1 MTVQPVQQTG
11 HEAQPPPS
19 LLEKAAL
26 VLGAFQGSTPRLTLT
41 EVVHRSGLPRSSVHR
56 ILDQLVQLRWL
67 DRDGRDYRL
76 GMRML
81 ELGAMASHHNRLR
94 RAALPHLH
102 ELHEK
107 VGHVVHLAVIDGPE
121 VVYLERI
128 GGAADCS
135 VPSRTGGR
143 QPAYCTGT
151 GKAILAFGDEAL
163 VAEVLR
169 SGLRPRTPYTITR
182 PRAFREELARI
193 RERGVA
199 FDREEAFRGV
209 ACVAAPLRGS
219 GRAIASISVCGNGVH
234 RELERMAPAV
244 LGTARAVWS
253 ALYGPG
259 RAAAA
264 RSGSRPGA
272 RAAGAARA
280 AGNGSD
286 AGAAAMAPAQMDTMM
301 SWLRFAEWM

>member
-1 MTVQPVQQTG
+1 MTVQPVQQAG
-11 HEAQPPPS
+11 HDVQPPPS

-41 EVVHRSGLPRSSVHR
+41 EVVRRSGLPRSSVHR

-76 GMRML
+76 GMQML

-94 RAALPHLH
+94 RAALPHLYA
-102 ELHEK
+102 LQEK
-107 VGHVVHLAVIDGPE
+107 FGHVVHLAVIDGPE

-128 GGAADCS
+128 GGAADSS
-135 VPSRTGGR
+135 VPSRMGGR

-151 GKAILAFGDEAL
+151 GKAILAFSNEAL

-169 SGLRPRTPYTITR
+169 AGLRPRTPYTIIR
-182 PRAFREELARI
+182 PQSFREELARI

-199 FDREEAFRGV
+199 FDREESFRGV
-209 ACVAAPLRGS
+209 ACVAAPLRGA
-219 GRAIASISVCGNGVH
+219 GRAIASISVCGMGIH

-259 RAAAA
+259 RASSA
-264 RSGSRPGA
+264 RTTSR
-272 RAAGAARA
+272 GAAHPASPA
-280 AGNGSD
+280 ANGCADGS
-286 AGAAAMAPAQMDTMM
+286 AMAPAQMDTMM
-301 SWLRFAEWM
+301 SWMRFAEWM

>member
-1 MTVQPVQQTG
+1 MTVQS
-11 HEAQPPPS
+11 PS

-26 VLGAFQGSTPRLTLT
+26 VLGAFQGATPRLTLT
-41 EVVHRSGLPRSSVHR
+41 EVVRRSGLPRSSVHR
-56 ILDQLVQLRWL
+56 ILDQLVRLGWL

-81 ELGAMASHHNRLR
+81 ELGATAAHHNRLR

-102 ELHEK
+102 ALRERT
-107 VGHVVHLAVIDGPE
+107 GHVVHLAVLDGPE
-121 VVYLERI
+121 VVYLERL
-128 GGAADCS
+128 GGTADAS

-151 GKAILAFGDEAL
+151 GKAILAFSEQAL

-169 SGLRPRTPYTITR
+169 AGLRPRTPYTIVR
-182 PRAFREELARI
+182 PRHFHAELARI

-209 ACVAAPLRGS
+209 ACVAAPLRGA
-219 GRAIASISVCGNGVH
+219 GRAVASVSVCGNGIH
-234 RELERMAPAV
+234 RELERLAPLV
-244 LGTARAVWS
+244 LGTARSVWA

-259 RAAAA
+259 RTVPPRATDGPAAPALE
-264 RSGSRPGA
+264 
-272 RAAGAARA
+272 
-280 AGNGSD
+280 
-286 AGAAAMAPAQMDTMM
+286 PAQMDTMM
-301 SWLRFAEWM
+301 SWMRFAEWM

>member
-1 MTVQPVQQTG
+1 MTAQPIQQAG
-11 HEAQPPPS
+11 PAVQPPPS

-41 EVVHRSGLPRSSVHR
+41 EVVRRSGLSRSSAHR
-56 ILDQLVQLRWL
+56 ILDQLVQLGWL

-94 RAALPHLH
+94 RTALPHLH
-102 ELHEK
+102 ALHEK
-107 VGHVVHLAVIDGPE
+107 FGHVVHLAVIDGPE

-128 GGAADCS
+128 GGAAVSS
-135 VPSRTGGR
+135 VPSRMGGR

-151 GKAILAFGDEAL
+151 GKAILAFSDEAL

-169 SGLRPRTPYTITR
+169 SGLRPRTPSTITR
-182 PRAFREELARI
+182 PQSFREELARI

-199 FDREEAFRGV
+199 FDREEGFRGV
-209 ACVAAPLRGS
+209 ACVAAPLRGA

-234 RELERMAPAV
+234 RELERMAPTV
-244 LGTARAVWS
+244 LGAARAVWRE
-253 ALYGPG
+253 LYGPG
-259 RAAAA
+259 RAATA
-264 RSGSRPGA
+264 RKASRGTTRTGDATTSGTADEP
-272 RAAGAARA
+272 
-280 AGNGSD
+280 
-286 AGAAAMAPAQMDTMM
+286 AMDPPQLDTLM
-301 SWLRFAEWM
+301 SWMRFAEWM